1 MNNAEITKRAVTY
14 SLLAHINNSK
24 SLAKGQ
30 LDIFVPIVKKGLH
43 FLCNQ
48 SQQPK
53 GESIKEISDIIFEKF
68 GVEIPIPVLRSLLK
82 IIIQEINTKD
92 TKLLT
97 LNNDDSFWIHQ
108 YIFEDYDE
116 LIEQSKNELKNLQIL
131 FDKFCEMN
139 DVKQSYGIVQF
150 IEKNKISISGY
161 LSNQYHT
168 NGSDCTIEAKFVDY
182 FKNTSKEIYDQI
194 RNLYLGA
201 ILTSYLD
208 YKPQNA
214 QMNVD
219 LLFDTNFLISLI
231 DLNTEEST
239 KTCNKLLEIGKTIG
253 YTFHVLSDT
262 IEEAQALLRYKAENY
277 NSSVIQKYVN
287 REDVYNACN
296 RLNYNK
302 TDLERIA
309 DNLSK
314 TIESFGI
321 TIIPHTDSIKNKAR
335 FSKEYCTLK
344 DYRSTNKSALHDA
357 MCLVYVQEKRKKS
370 IYKFEEV
377 NCWWVNNAI
386 SHDLDNEDI
395 SIVLQGNTGGKMPE
409 IIKVDDLLNILW
421 LASPNLNNVDTT
433 TILDMGLSSLIAY
446 SFNQTLP
453 KARIIKELDEN
464 IQKYKNEKITDRD
477 VLMLSTRLAEGQ
489 IKDIDRINELAR
501 TDVSAFN
508 ERIKEE
514 ASKQEKI
521 EQDQNRK
528 LGEIVLKLRDTIN
541 DIQSHKK
548 KIDESS
554 EKKIQ
559 QGIENYKTK
568 HQTQVAEKEK
578 EIIKVKEE
586 LNAEKEANMKKD
598 DKILQYELADWK
610 RPRYWLFGAVLC
622 VSIILFVLY
631 FWPSDWDYNI
641 CSNFIKWIESPEFQT
656 QKSIAKYVWFTIHG
670 FLFLFPICA
679 LISLKSIDK
688 TEEKKDWLRKSVKN
702 TIDYVKDLF

>member
-1 MNNAEITKRAVTY
+1 MNNSDVTKRAVTY

-24 SLAKGQ
+24 TLAKGQ

-82 IIIQEINTKD
+82 IIIQEINTTD

-161 LSNQYHT
+161 LSNQYHA

-253 YTFHVLSDT
+253 YTFHVLADT
-262 IEEAQALLRYKAENY
+262 IEEAQALLRYKAENF

-309 DNLSK
+309 DNLSI
-314 TIESFGI
+314 TIESLGI

-335 FSKEYCTLK
+335 YSKEYNTLK

-489 IKDIDRINELAR
+489 IKDIDKINELAR

-514 ASKQEKI
+514 AAKQEKI

-559 QGIENYKTK
+559 QGIEDYKTK

-578 EIIKVKEE
+578 EILKVKEE
-586 LNAEKEANMKKD
+586 LNAEKEASLKKD
-598 DKILQYELADWK
+598 DKISQYELAEWK
-610 RPRYWLFGAVLC
+610 RPRYWAFGVLLC
-622 VSIILFVLY
+622 ISIILFVLY
-631 FWPSDWDYNI
+631 FWPSEWDYNI
-641 CSNFIKWIESPEFQT
+641 CSKFIKWIESPECQA
-656 QKSIAKYVWFTIHG
+656 QKNIAKYVWFAIHG

-688 TEEKKDWLRKSVKN
+688 TEEKEDWLRKSVKN
-702 TIDYVKDLF
+702 AIDYIKDIR